1 MNMETWWKERS
12 LLPFHSPS
20 TAMIVGPTMSGK
32 TSLIYQILK
41 HADGMFQTPP
51 ERIFIAYNAYQPLF
65 EEMEKQIDRL
75 ILHQGLPSKEQ
86 IEDWS
91 QDVQHTVLVLDD
103 MMMQVTKSEESLN
116 LFCVTAHHRRVS
128 VFMLAQNL
136 YMPGKFAR
144 TISLNCHY
152 VILFRNVRDSRQVLT
167 FGSQVFPS
175 KLKYFKE
182 AYDKAT
188 SIPFGYLVV
197 DMSPGTEDKYRLRTR
212 ILPNEDTLV
221 YLPK

>member
-1 MNMETWWKERS
+1 MNMEAWWNERS
-12 LLPFHSPS
+12 LLPFHSPA

-32 TSLIYQILK
+32 TSLIYEILK

-51 ERIFIAYNAYQPLF
+51 ARIVIAYTEYQPLF
-65 EEMEKQIDRL
+65 EEMEKNIDRL
-75 ILHQGLPSKEQ
+75 VLHQGLPSKEQ

-91 QDVQHTVLVLDD
+91 EGVQHIVLVLDD
-103 MMMQVTKSEESLN
+103 MMMQVAKSEESLN

-167 FGSQVFPS
+167 FGSQVFPL

-197 DMSPGTEDKYRLRTR
+197 DMSPSTDDNYRLRTR
-212 ILPNEDTLV
+212 ILPNEDTIV